1 MYIFLPSWYTD
12 QNWNLAG
19 RPWHQAQASHFDD
32 AVSQLRMF
40 RHAGEETMIW
50 LLAYAP
56 QLEAALHRQ
65 NLYPTPFWSAFDA
78 LQGVDFTGIG
88 VLSFEEL
95 SWPADLE
102 WIETPFVITAFR
114 GGERYARVELDEEGR
129 LLFIDY
135 HDRDKT
141 HHRDIFDDRGFLSSR
156 LFFAGEVPARQEF
169 YDPQGILRFTRNLLS
184 GRVEIAAAAAGLVS
198 KTFYDSMAACLE
210 ELLAAKLHQTS
221 AKDCLIL
228 AVDARQNHLVLDACP
243 DQKLVLSFFEDRFDL
258 SDVREV
264 RHLLAGADL
273 AVTDR
278 EREAKI
284 LRQDKEVK
292 IPVRD
297 ISPFDTRLS
306 LGCSQRS
313 WDLKVYLP
321 VDGLEEPY
329 LSKALEQI
337 FRYMQTNSK
346 TVLIVGTQRSGQE
359 LEALRRQFAGR
370 LARLQMEELGEERTA
385 LPDDEDREPGEEK
398 QKPPRICFVTVRSE
412 SELIQVLEDIRL
424 IVDVR
429 DQPDLYLQI
438 SGISAGIPQVNYRFT
453 RYVEHQKDGY
463 IIPNI
468 DHVEEALD
476 YYLTGLSHWNEAL
489 VYCVKKAQEYTGGSL
504 VSVWKKMLEKGE
516 KKDG

>member
-1 MYIFLPSWYTD
+1 M
-12 QNWNLAG
+12 
-19 RPWHQAQASHFDD
+19 
-32 AVSQLRMF
+32 
-40 RHAGEETMIW
+40 
-50 LLAYAP
+50 
-56 QLEAALHRQ
+56 
-65 NLYPTPFWSAFDA
+65 
-78 LQGVDFTGIG
+78 
-88 VLSFEEL
+88 
-95 SWPADLE
+95 
-102 WIETPFVITAFR
+102 
-114 GGERYARVELDEEGR
+114 
-129 LLFIDY
+129 
-135 HDRDKT
+135 
-141 HHRDIFDDRGFLSSR
+141 
-156 LFFAGEVPARQEF
+156 
-169 YDPQGILRFTRNLLS
+169 
-184 GRVEIAAAAAGLVS
+184 
-198 KTFYDSMAACLE
+198 
-210 ELLAAKLHQTS
+210 
-221 AKDCLIL
+221 
-228 AVDARQNHLVLDACP
+228 DARPNHLVLDACP

-370 LARLQMEELGEERTA
+370 LVRLQMEELGEERTA

-398 QKPPRICFVTVRSE
+398 QKPPRIRFVTVRSE

>member
-12 QNWNLAG
+12 HNWNLAG
-19 RPWHQAQASHFDD
+19 RPWYRAQASHFDD
-32 AVSQLRMF
+32 TVSQLRMF
-40 RHAGEETMIW
+40 QQAGEETAIW
-50 LLAYAP
+50 ILAYAP

-65 NLYPTPFWSAFDA
+65 NLYPTPFWSAFDV

-88 VLSFEEL
+88 VLSFEDL

-114 GGERYARVELDEEGR
+114 GGERYARVEQDEEGR
-129 LLFIDY
+129 LLSIDY
-135 HDRDKT
+135 YEKEQV
-141 HHRDIFDDRGFLSSR
+141 HHRDIFDDRGFFSSR
-156 LFFAGEVPARQEF
+156 TFFAGEVPVRQEF
-169 YDPQGILRFTRNLLS
+169 YDPQGALRFTRDLES
-184 GRVEIAAAAAGLVS
+184 GRVEIAAAAAGAVS
-198 KTFYDSMAACLE
+198 KTSYDSMEACLQ
-210 ELLAAKLHQTS
+210 ELLTARFRQAS
-221 AKDCLIL
+221 PEDCLIL

-243 DQKLVLSFFEDRFDL
+243 DQKLVLSFFESRFDL
-258 SDVREV
+258 SDEREV
-264 RHLLAGADL
+264 KRLLAGADL

-284 LRQDKEVK
+284 LRQDAEAK

-306 LGCSQRS
+306 LGRSQRS

-337 FRYMQTNSK
+337 FRYMKTNSQ
-346 TVLIVGTQRSGQE
+346 TVLVVGTERAE
-359 LEALRRQFAGR
+359 LALEALRRQFADR
-370 LARLQMEELGEERTA
+370 LVRLHLEEFGTEGA
-385 LPDDEDREPGEEK
+385 AAPDDEDQEPGEEEK
-398 QKPPRICFVTVRSE
+398 KPPRIRFVTVRSE

-504 VSVWKKMLEKGE
+504 VSVWKEMLEKGE
-516 KKDG
+516 KEDG